1 MKMNRTQLVCKI
13 VDKQWAQTFM
23 ALDAEVKFYF
33 AFLSNDVKIT
43 KFHLAQ
49 CLTFEIEVMF

>member
-1 MKMNRTQLVCKI
+1 MNRTQLVCKI